1 MKALLLP
8 LLALAPALQDEADAR
23 IREFTEAMKAARSDD
38 DRVAAVRA
46 LAKTRQT
53 KVAQKLTQIVAG
65 PYSDDVKT
73 AAADAIG
80 RIGDPRVG
88 PSLVATLN
96 TYGML
101 LASENTKSSGPQAV
115 AEAIVRALGSCRDRS
130 CVPRLVQILTKNN
143 IPLIAE
149 AVRALARIRDASC
162 LDQLVRLHYAA
173 MSPELGAAVNPRK
186 PLAPDTL
193 MALRR
198 ITGQKLTT
206 ADEWTGWWKTHRAG
220 FVVPPEESVGG
231 LPPDVRSWAV
241 YSGKGELEALQ
252 KIGLVLLDPAQY
264 SREEIQDLRAI
275 ALSGDPAEALQKG
288 FAGFVVPVD
297 QAAEMRKK
305 HPRALLVGRGDPK
318 KAGPWINALLV
329 EGLDPRRP
337 DETAMADL
345 KEARARHDV
354 VILALF
360 VSEKE
365 NEIREAAR
373 FCRDAGFLP
382 YAAPDA
388 EHSRLAAP
396 PAP

>member
-1 MKALLLP
+1 MRTLCLT
-8 LLALAPALQDEADAR
+8 LLALAPVLQDDAEAR
-23 IREFTEAMKAARSDD
+23 IREFTEAMKAAKSDA

-46 LAKTRQT
+46 AGRSRHY
-53 KVAQKLTQIVAG
+53 KVAQKLTQVVAG
-65 PYSDDVKT
+65 PYADEVRI
-73 AAADAIG
+73 AAADEIG

-88 PSLVATLN
+88 PSLTATLN

-101 LASENTKSSGPQAV
+101 LASENPRAGGQQAV

-149 AVRALARIRDASC
+149 AVRALAKIRDASC

-173 MSPELGAAVNPRK
+173 MSLELGAAVNPRK
-186 PLAPDTL
+186 PLAPETL

-206 ADEWTGWWKTHRAG
+206 ADEWTGWWKTRKAG

-231 LPPDVRSWAV
+231 LPPDVRSWAI
-241 YSGKGELEALQ
+241 YSGKGELEPLQ
-252 KIGLVLLDPAQY
+252 KFGLVLLDPAQY
-264 SREEIQDLRAI
+264 GKEELADLRAI
-275 ALSGDPAEALQKG
+275 ALSGDPKAALDKG
-288 FAGFVVPVD
+288 FAGFVVSAE

-305 HPRALLVGRGDPK
+305 FPRAILVARGDP
-318 KAGPWINALLV
+318 ARAAPHVNALLV
-329 EGLDPRRP
+329 EGLDPRKP
-337 DETAMADL
+337 DEKTVADL
-345 KEARARHDV
+345 KEAHSRQDT

-360 VSEKE
+360 VTDKA
-365 NEIREAAR
+365 NEIQDAAR
-373 FCRDAGFLP
+373 FCREAGFMP

-388 EHSRLAAP
+388 DYSRLSP
-396 PAP
+396 PTLP